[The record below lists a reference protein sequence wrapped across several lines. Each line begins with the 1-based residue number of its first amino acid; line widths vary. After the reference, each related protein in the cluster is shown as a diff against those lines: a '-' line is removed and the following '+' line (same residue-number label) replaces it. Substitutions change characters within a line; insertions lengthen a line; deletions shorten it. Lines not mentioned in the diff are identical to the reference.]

1 MEEVQLTKFESDFP
15 LDLTQLALEAALQA
29 KLSDPTLTDKA
40 FLRVSVKGGGCSG
53 FLQELAFDDKLDE
66 DDDVIREFSVN
77 DKTLSVVVDSFS
89 AMYLKGTTIDYVKT
103 DFSEGFKFIGGESV
117 KNTCG
122 CGKSFSV

>member
-15 LDLTQLALEAALQA
+15 LEFTQLALETALDA
-29 KLSDPTLTDKA
+29 RISDPTLTDKA

-53 FLQELAFDDKLDE
+53 FIQGLAFDDAFDE
-66 DDDVIREFSVN
+66 DDDIIKEFSVN
-77 DKTLSVVVDSFS
+77 DKILSVVVDSFS

-117 KNTCG
+117 KSTCG

>member
-1 MEEVQLTKFESDFP
+1 MEEVGLTTFEVDFP
-15 LDLTQLALEAALQA
+15 IEFTQLALKTALEAR
-29 KLSDPTLTDKA
+29 LSDPTLTDKA
-40 FLRVSVKGGGCSG
+40 FLRVSVRGGGCSG

-66 DDDVIREFSVN
+66 DDDIIKEFSVN
-77 DKTLSVVVDSFS
+77 DKTLSIVVDSFS
-89 AMYLKGTTIDYVKT
+89 AMYLKGTTIDYIKT